1 MENYKI
7 ILDALAEKIKK
18 QENDLYIKDIQIA
31 DLKKQLEEAE
41 KHKKAKTLE
50 IR

>member
-7 ILDALAEKIKK
+7 VLDALAEKIKQ
-18 QENDLYIKDIQIA
+18 QEIDLYIKDLKIDA
-31 DLKKQLEEAE
+31 LKKQLEEAE